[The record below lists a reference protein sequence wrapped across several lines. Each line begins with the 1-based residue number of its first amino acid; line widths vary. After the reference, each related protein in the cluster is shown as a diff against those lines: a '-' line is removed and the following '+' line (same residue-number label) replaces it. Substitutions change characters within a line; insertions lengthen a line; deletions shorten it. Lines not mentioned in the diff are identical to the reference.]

1 MERLSGLDASFLY
14 METADVHMHVAM
26 LAILD
31 PGERSPSDCFDAI
44 SRVFASRVP
53 EVAPLRRRLL
63 EVPLELH
70 HPVWV
75 EDPHFDLIHHLR
87 RVALPAPGGRRELGE
102 MCGRICS
109 TPLDRAR
116 PLWEAWMI
124 EGLADGRVG
133 LLIKVHH
140 CAVDGTSGAGIM
152 VHLFDLVPET
162 RPGRPPRER
171 PTQPLPTDLGLIRDA
186 LQARARQPAEL
197 ARLAGRTLRNAFRLL
212 ERHTHPGVPSTVLP
226 LTAPR
231 TPFNAAIGPRRDT
244 AFASVPLPGIKAI
257 KDALGVT
264 VNDVVLA
271 VAAGALRRYLD
282 GRGDL
287 PSEPLVA
294 VVPISV
300 RPVGEH
306 SHHNEVSALFT
317 TLATEIADPIER
329 LRAIAD
335 KTRGAKA
342 DHQAIGA
349 DMLQSWAEFAAPS
362 TFHLAAR
369 FYTRLRLADR
379 HRPVFN
385 LVISNL
391 PGPRFPLYIAGSK
404 LDAVYPLGPLV
415 EGSGLN
421 ITVMSYRDSVDFGL
435 VGAADLMPDLRDLAG
450 AVMPAY
456 EELFQAIES
465 LKEPDATSQ
474 KAGQSAPT

>member
-1 MERLSGLDASFLY
+1 MKRLSGLDASFLY

-44 SRVFASRVP
+44 SLLFASRVP

-63 EVPLELH
+63 KVPLDLH

-75 EDPHFDLIHHLR
+75 EDPSFDLIHHLR
-87 RVALPAPGGRRELGE
+87 RVALPAPGGKRELGE

-124 EGLADGRVG
+124 EGLSDGRIGV
-133 LLIKVHH
+133 LLKVHH
-140 CAVDGTSGAGIM
+140 CAVDGTSGASIM
-152 VHLFDLVPET
+152 VHLFDLSPET
-162 RPGRPPRER
+162 RPGRAPQQRPPE
-171 PTQPLPTDLGLIRDA
+171 PLPTDLDLTRDA
-186 LQARARQPAEL
+186 LKARVRQPMEL
-197 ARLAGRTLRNAFRLL
+197 LRLAGRTVRNAFRLL
-212 ERHTHPGVPSTVLP
+212 ELHTHAGVPASVLP

-244 AFASVPLPGIKAI
+244 AFAKVPLPGIKAI
-257 KDALGVT
+257 KAALGVT

-271 VAAGALRRYLD
+271 IAAGALRRYLG

-287 PSEPLVA
+287 PSEALVA
-294 VVPISV
+294 IVPISV
-300 RPVGEH
+300 RPAGKP
-306 SHHNEVSALFT
+306 SNHNEVSALFT
-317 TLATEIADPIER
+317 TLATEMADPIER
-329 LRAIAD
+329 LLAIAE

-349 DMLQSWAEFAAPS
+349 DMLQSWAELAAPS

-369 FYTRLRLADR
+369 FYSSLRLADR
-379 HRPVFN
+379 HRPIFN
-385 LVISNL
+385 LVISNV

-415 EGSGLN
+415 EGSGLS
-421 ITVMSYRDSVDFGL
+421 ITVISYRDSVDFGL
-435 VGAADLMPDLRDLAG
+435 VGAAALMPDLCDLAD

-456 EELFQAIES
+456 EELLLAAQTRGE
-465 LKEPDATSQ
+465 LDGTSRNEQ
-474 KAGQSAPT
+474 PAPA

>member
-31 PGERSPSDCFDAI
+31 PGERSASECFDAI
-44 SRVFASRVP
+44 SRLFASRVP

-63 EVPLELH
+63 AVPLELH

-75 EDPHFDLIHHLR
+75 EDPSFDLIHHLR

-124 EGLADGRVG
+124 EGLSDGRIG
-133 LLIKVHH
+133 LLMKVHH
-140 CAVDGTSGAGIM
+140 CAVDGASGAGIM
-152 VHLFDLVPET
+152 VHLFDLSPET
-162 RPGRPPRER
+162 RPGRAPHQR
-171 PTQPLPTDLGLIRDA
+171 PTEPLPTDLALIRDA
-186 LQARARQPAEL
+186 LQARARQPVEL
-197 ARLAGRTLRNAFRLL
+197 ARLAGRTVRNAFRLI
-212 ERHTHPGVPSTVLP
+212 ERHTHAGVPSTVLP

-231 TPFNAAIGPRRDT
+231 TPFNAAIGPRRD
-244 AFASVPLPGIKAI
+244 AGFASVPLPGIKGI

-271 VAAGALRRYLD
+271 IAAGALRRYLE
-282 GRGDL
+282 GRGEL
-287 PSEPLVA
+287 PTEPLVA

-300 RPVGEH
+300 RPPGKP
-306 SHHNEVSALFT
+306 SNHNEVSALFT

-329 LRAIAD
+329 LRAIAE

-369 FYTRLRLADR
+369 FYTRLRLADH
-379 HRPVFN
+379 HRPIFN
-385 LVISNL
+385 LVISNV

-404 LDAVYPLGPLV
+404 LDAVYPLGPLA

-421 ITVMSYRDSVDFGL
+421 ITVMSYRDAVDFGL
-435 VGAADLMPDLRDLAG
+435 AGAAHLMPDLRDLAS
-450 AVMPAY
+450 AIMPAY
-456 EELFQAIES
+456 EELLLAVQNRAES
-465 LKEPDATSQ
+465 GGASHD
-474 KAGQSAPT
+474 GQPAPA

>member
-14 METADVHMHVAM
+14 LETADVHMHVAM
-26 LAILD
+26 LALLD
-31 PGERSPSDCFDAI
+31 PGDRTPAQCYAAI
-44 SRVFASRVP
+44 GELLAARVP
-53 EVAPLRRRLL
+53 EVPPLRRRLL
-63 EVPLELH
+63 EVPLQLH

-75 EDPHFDLIHHLR
+75 EDPGFDLIHHLR
-87 RVALPAPGGRRELGE
+87 RVALPAPGGQRELGE
-102 MCGRICS
+102 MAGRICS

-124 EGLADGRVG
+124 EGLADGRIA
-133 LLIKVHH
+133 LLMKVHH

-152 VHLFDLVPET
+152 VHLFDLSPAV
-162 RPGRPPRER
+162 RPARAAHQR
-171 PTQPLPTDLGLIRDA
+171 PTEPLPTDADLLRRA
-186 LQARARQPAEL
+186 LRARVRQPVEL
-197 ARLAGRTLRNAFRLL
+197 ARLAGRTVRNAFRLL
-212 ERHTHPGVPSTVLP
+212 ERHTRAGVPATVLP

-231 TPFNAAIGPRRDT
+231 TPFNAAIGSRRD
-244 AFASVPLPGIKAI
+244 ASFATIPLPGVKAI

-282 GRGDL
+282 ARGEL
-287 PSEPLVA
+287 PAESLVA

-300 RPVGEH
+300 RPPGKP

-317 TLATEIADPIER
+317 SLATAIADPLAR
-329 LRAIAD
+329 LRAIAET
-335 KTRGAKA
+335 TRGAKA

-349 DMLQSWAEFAAPS
+349 DMLQSWAEFAAPT

-379 HRPVFN
+379 HRPIFN
-385 LVISNL
+385 LVISNV

-404 LDAVYPLGPLV
+404 LDAVYPLGPLA

-421 ITVMSYRDSVDFGL
+421 ITVMSYRDAVDFGL
-435 VGAADLMPDLRDLAG
+435 AAAADLMPDLRDLAD
-450 AVMPAY
+450 AIAPAF
-456 EELFQAIES
+456 EELLAASQAAAADAPRPPSS
-465 LKEPDATSQ
+465 LSP
-474 KAGQSAPT
+474 